1 MSDEITKTYPVIVGG
16 RGVQPGTTS
25 WDNITD
31 KPDFATVATSGSYND
46 LTDTPTIVTPVQSDW
61 NESDN
66 TSLAYIANKP
76 SIPAA
81 TTVTDGDPTLAW
93 STRSTVATINGTDI
107 HVTMP
112 AAPSSTQETIEVPGA
127 TPSITVQANKVYN
140 CTGNVTSL
148 TVSSVENSVE
158 ETNLYFT
165 TASTGCTLTLPN
177 TLSQVFGST
186 TLKAS
191 TAYAIAF
198 KDNRAVI
205 VSPDSNEVTVVNNN
219 PTLAYGSAATV
230 GSVNGTNLTLT
241 MPAAPTT
248 SVTDNNPT
256 LSWGTQSKVA
266 TVAGTDIHVTMPSQP
281 TFTQVQSDWNEADT
295 TSAAFIVNK
304 PSIPAAANDSIIT
317 VKGGDANSNV
327 TFGSFTTDQN
337 SNSTLYIAKM
347 GGADG
352 TAAGSMGIV
361 PAPAATDNTK
371 FLKGDGTWA
380 TPSFTQTQANW
391 NESDST
397 SPAFIQNKPTIPA
410 AQVQTDWNASTGMGV
425 LLNKPT
431 NLVYG
436 SNNTSY
442 TIWAGTQAE
451 YDLLTPDAHT
461 VYFILEPQA

>member
-1 MSDEITKTYPVIVGG
+1 MSDITKTYPVIVGG
-16 RGVQPGTTS
+16 RGVQPGTVD
-25 WDNITD
+25 WNNIEG
-31 KPDFATVATSGSYND
+31 KPDFATVATTGSYND
-46 LTDTPTIVTPVQSDW
+46 LTDKPTIVAPVQSDW
-61 NESDN
+61 NESDS

-76 SIPAA
+76 TIPSA
-81 TTVTDGDPTLAW
+81 TTVTDGDPTLDW
-93 STRSTVATINGTDI
+93 ETRSVVATINGTDI

-112 AAPSSTQETIEVPGA
+112 AAPSGGQDVVTIESTDVVISVAG
-127 TPSITVQANKVYN
+127 NKVYN
-140 CTGNVTSL
+140 VTSPA
-148 TVSSVENSVE
+148 TSVTINSVENTTE
-158 ETNLYFT
+158 ESNLYFT
-165 TASTGCTLTLPN
+165 TDVNGCTLTLPN

-205 VSPDSNEVTVVNNN
+205 VSTDGNEISVINNN
-219 PTLAYGSAATV
+219 PTLAYGQAATV
-230 GSVNGTNLTLT
+230 GSVNGTALTLT
-241 MPAAPTT
+241 MPAAPSVTT
-248 SVTDNNPT
+248 TDNNPT
-256 LSWGTQSKVA
+256 LAWNNQSKVA
-266 TVAGTDIHVTMPSQP
+266 TIDGTDIHVTMPAAP
-281 TFTQVQSDWNEADT
+281 TFTQEQADWNETD
-295 TSAAFIVNK
+295 TSAASFIVNK

-337 SNSTLYIAKM
+337 TNSTLYIAKM
-347 GGADG
+347 NGADG
-352 TAAGSMGIV
+352 TAAGSMGLV

-371 FLKGDGTWA
+371 FLKGDGTWG
-380 TPSFTQTQANW
+380 TPTFTQEQANW
-391 NESDST
+391 NESDTT

-410 AQVQTDWNASTGMGV
+410 AQVQTDWNAATGMGV

-436 SNNTSY
+436 SNNVSY

-461 VYFILEPQA
+461 VYFILEPQS